1 MAYFALRAHGLLSA
15 GGQTGLLA
23 TNTLAQGDTREVG
36 RDQLAADG
44 ITIRR
49 AVKSKPW
56 PSKSA
61 VLEYR
66 AVWTSRAPLGDG
78 VERRADGLVVPGITP
93 SLDPIARATG
103 SPHRLATNS
112 GVSFQGSK
120 ILGLGFTMEP
130 ERAAALIAKG
140 SAQRRCVVPVQ
151 KEGQHR
157 EAARH
162 SRPGWSVS
170 YLSGA
175 MLATTREAA
184 ACAPFFRFNVTDMER
199 QVGRRGGYAGRG
211 RPAAQPGKDA
221 GSPRS

>member
-1 MAYFALRAHGLLSA
+1 MVYFALRAHGLLSA

-56 PSKSA
+56 PSESA

-112 GVSFQGSK
+112 GVSF
-120 ILGLGFTMEP
+120 
-130 ERAAALIAKG
+130 RALTSWGWA
-140 SAQRRCVVPVQ
+140 
-151 KEGQHR
+151 
-157 EAARH
+157 
-162 SRPGWSVS
+162 SRWS
-170 YLSGA
+170 LSG
-175 MLATTREAA
+175 
-184 ACAPFFRFNVTDMER
+184 P
-199 QVGRRGGYAGRG
+199 
-211 RPAAQPGKDA
+211 RP
-221 GSPRS
+221 